1 MMYYPARSFLS
12 LRSILV
18 PVGALLFGAATI
30 QPAFSQELEEVVVT
44 ASKRGA
50 VVAQDL
56 AMSITAYNQET
67 LEAMGV
73 QEFTD
78 FSRMVAGLDVVDF
91 GPSEKRYMIRGLN
104 LPGEAT
110 VGVYYDS
117 VPVLGTGNA
126 PGGFGGAQADFDLF
140 DTERVEVLRGP
151 QGTLYGTNSV
161 NGVVRVISNKPDTS
175 GTYGSVFLNAAAKK
189 DGEPD
194 WGAKAMINFPLSDS
208 FAARLVAYTTEIGGF
223 IDNNQLRK
231 APGCY
236 APQAPNPE
244 VVLIDAPGCNDGS
257 INYEDINGST
267 RDGARL
273 SLKWDIND
281 RSSLLLQGSY
291 QDSHTD
297 GRTGADPIGAV
308 NAGPGFVRPVRGGSN
323 LVISEAAGERI
334 STIKTLEENNDDV
347 TIFAL
352 EYENDFDWGTLN
364 IAASSFD
371 RDRHNVLDSSN
382 AARLHRSF
390 KAAAFPPPIRG
401 GVVSPTDR
409 LPFVVDTS
417 TDVTSIEARLASGF
431 DGPVN
436 FLAGLF
442 YQDIDRTSDSIGLS
456 ADPATGEILTNAQ
469 VLAVMIP
476 SDRALVAGYPWY
488 QNGTEPFNVTH
499 RTGVNSTEIKAIYG
513 EVYWDITE
521 QIELMGGLRYFET
534 DLTSEEEIIVPF
546 NNSPG
551 IQGSPPG
558 VFTGEPA
565 NESDT
570 LFKAQATWRFSEDAQ
585 VYFQVAEGYRAG
597 GVNAQIVSTI
607 PQQFDSDQTFN
618 LELGAKA
625 SWMDGRLLTNLYL
638 FQTDWENVQFAANF
652 TQQFTGLLN
661 CTEQSDPVQSKG
673 FEITAH
679 WLATDNLDLG
689 VDFISLDADWQLDA
703 LSCVSPAIE
712 PDLFDPDDLSKAGI
726 SLIGVPDYS
735 GSAFAQYNFPDT
747 VLGGDNGFIRLDVA
761 FQGEVKQ
768 NDNNEAIN
776 LPSPSY
782 ALVNLNTGLDFGAFG
797 VQLYVRNL
805 FDEKAWFALRQGF
818 QTANRVTPSQPR
830 TIGVNLTYAFG
841 ER

>member
-1 MMYYPARSFLS
+1 MKWHPSNRSVSLNSFLLS
-12 LRSILV
+12 LSAFVLYA
-18 PVGALLFGAATI
+18 GLI
-30 QPAFSQELEEVVVT
+30 QPASSQELEEVVVT

-56 AMSITAYNQET
+56 AMSITAYNQER

-110 VGVYYDS
+110 VGVYYDN
-117 VPVLGTGNA
+117 VPVLGTGNG

-151 QGTLYGTNSV
+151 QGTLYGANSV
-161 NGVVRVISNKPDTS
+161 NGVVRVISNKPETS

-194 WGAKAMINFPLSDS
+194 WGAKAMINFPLGES

-231 APGCY
+231 DPGCY

-257 INYEDINGST
+257 INFEDTNGST

-273 SLKWDIND
+273 QFLWDINE
-281 RSSLLLQGSY
+281 RSTLLLQGTY
-291 QDSHTD
+291 QDTHTD
-297 GRTGADPIGAV
+297 GRTGADPIGAI
-308 NAGPGFVRPVRGGSN
+308 NAGPPFVRPVRGGSN

-334 STIKTLEENNDDV
+334 STIKTLEENDDEV
-347 TIFAL
+347 TIL
-352 EYENDFDWGTLN
+352 TLSYRNEFDWGELN
-364 IAASSFD
+364 VSASNFE
-371 RDRHNVLDSSN
+371 RDRFNVLDSSN

-417 TDVTSIEARLASGF
+417 TDVTTFEARLASSF

-442 YQDIDRTSDSIGLS
+442 YQDVDRTSDSIGLS
-456 ADPATGEILTNAQ
+456 ADPASGEILTNAQ

-476 SDRALVAGYPWY
+476 SDRALVASYPWY
-488 QNGTEPFNVTH
+488 RNGTEPFNVTH

-513 EVYWDITE
+513 EAYWNITE
-521 QIELMGGLRYFET
+521 QFELMGGLRYFET
-534 DLTSEEEIIVPF
+534 DITSEETIIVPF

-558 VFTGEPA
+558 TFASEPA
-565 NESDT
+565 NETDT
-570 LFKAQATWRFSEDAQ
+570 LFKAQATWRFNEDAQ

-607 PQQFDSDQTFN
+607 PAQFESDQTFN
-618 LELGAKA
+618 LELGVKA

-638 FQTDWENVQFAANF
+638 FQTDWDNVQFDAQF

-661 CTEQSDPVQSKG
+661 CTEQSDAVQSKG

-679 WLATDNLDLG
+679 YQATDNLDLG
-689 VDFISLDADWQLDA
+689 VDFISLDADWQVDA
-703 LSCVSPAIE
+703 LSCVSPEIV
-712 PDLFDPDDLSKAGI
+712 PDLFDPTDLSKAGV
-726 SLIGVPDYS
+726 SLLGVPDYS
-735 GSAFAQYNFPDT
+735 GSAFAQYNFSNT
-747 VLGGDNGFIRLDVA
+747 ILGGDNGFIRLDVA
-761 FQGEVKQ
+761 FQGKVTQ
-768 NDNNEAIN
+768 NDINEAIN

-782 ALVNLNTGLDFGAFG
+782 QLVNLNTGLDFGNFG

-830 TIGVNLTYAFG
+830 TIGFNLTYSFG
-841 ER
+841 EN